1 MSKRFRQIQIAFGV
15 LLCVASTGCG
25 GGSSTAANQPPVQ
38 FVTPTSSPSI
48 DPGQSVTVAVA
59 VSDNSSVAWSLQ
71 VAFGKPV
78 GTLSNQ
84 SGTQATY
91 TAPDSVASQTQV
103 TVVATAGGNSAYLPV
118 FVQPAPQ
125 VTGTSSSTAPT
136 CPALGSVVLPSS
148 SGTLTVGQNLN
159 QGQLDVLTSGGVAPF
174 TWTVQSGAL
183 PAGISISPETNTA
196 KVSLVGTPVTPGCFS
211 FAMQATDATAA
222 TAISQTFSLVV
233 IPAALKVN
241 APNLG
246 DAFVDSTN
254 VGVPYP
260 PGAFVA
266 TGGIPPYS
274 WSLPGAGG
282 STALPPGLSLSSGG
296 LLSGVPS
303 SAGLIQ
309 NGGFGSY
316 SATVLVNDNQS
327 PYPATA
333 QPTASITVFN
343 TNTSCGTGSE
353 SVLTSQGPYA
363 FLLRGFDATGPVT
376 ISGNFTV
383 DGAGAITA
391 GVEDITRSTGVQTN
405 LSILA
410 GSTYTVGRD
419 NRGCVTLTNSAG
431 TTTVFRTALGGCSTG
446 RDSEGTG
453 CQIPDGGGSFY
464 LTTGRMAEFDDSTGS
479 GSRLSGIV
487 RLQDTSI
494 FQTSGLSGQYAFGLS
509 GWDSTGVR
517 FAMAGSATAS
527 AGAWSSV
534 AADTNDGGTLGSSLT
549 SGSGTFTI
557 GANGRGTG
565 TLVVGSLSLNLVLY
579 PVSSSELMLATASPL
594 TAGNPVLSGEAI
606 STSGPFSF
614 QSLQNT
620 HMFHISGPSLSGSDA
635 SVGIFVFDGVGG
647 VTGTEYENQAGTLSV
662 TALSGQITPL
672 DPSTGRF
679 SFFAGMNQNM
689 GIHPLVGYV
698 IPPPSTLTAASCNT
712 PSACVTGFLLS
723 TDASAQAGVLDFQT
737 SANLPPP
744 PFTTSSILGK
754 YDYGTDEDIDAK
766 TPNFVGAVSANPAFS
781 ALSFTQD
788 SSYADP
794 QFCLEPSCVLLISN
808 ANVAGS
814 YVVNKDGSGRFGGQ
828 TASVTNGAVT
838 FFIDESPL
846 NSHPAVMV
854 SEQ

>member
-1 MSKRFRQIQIAFGV
+1 VLGV
-15 LLCVASTGCG
+15 LLYVVTTGCG
-25 GGSSTAANQPPVQ
+25 GGSSKTANQSPVE
-38 FVTPTSSPSI
+38 FVTPSTSPSI
-48 DPGQSVTVAVA
+48 DPGQSLTVTVA
-59 VSDNSSVAWSLQ
+59 VSDNSAVTWSLQ
-71 VAFGKPV
+71 VAFGKPL
-78 GTLSNQ
+78 GTISNQ
-84 SGTQATY
+84 SGNSATY
-91 TAPDSVASQTQV
+91 TAPASVAGQTQV
-103 TVVATAGGNSAYLPV
+103 TIVATAGSNSAYLPV

-136 CPALGSVVLPSS
+136 CPALGSIVLPSS
-148 SGTLTVGQNLN
+148 SGALTVGQNLS

-183 PAGISISPETNTA
+183 PAGISLSPESNTA

-211 FAMQATDATAA
+211 FAMQAADATGA
-222 TAISQTFSLVV
+222 TATSQTLNLVV

-241 APNLG
+241 APNIG
-246 DAFVDSTN
+246 DAFVESSN

-260 PGAFVA
+260 PGSFVA
-266 TGGIPPYS
+266 TGGIPPYT
-274 WSLPGAGG
+274 WSLAGAGG

-316 SATVLVNDNQS
+316 SATVLVNDSQS

-333 QPTASITVFN
+333 QPTVSITVFN
-343 TNTSCGTGSE
+343 TNSSCGTGAE

-383 DGAGAITA
+383 DGAGAITGGA
-391 GVEDITRSTGVQTN
+391 EDITRSTGVQTN
-405 LSILA
+405 LSILP

-431 TTTVFRTALGGCSTG
+431 TTTVFRIAMGGCSTG
-446 RDSEGTG
+446 RNSQGTG
-453 CQIPDGGGSFY
+453 CQTPQGGGSFY
-464 LTTGRMAEFDDSTGS
+464 LTSGRMAEFDDSTGS
-479 GSRLSGIV
+479 GSRVSGIL
-487 RLQDTSI
+487 RLQDTST
-494 FQTSGLSGQYAFGLS
+494 FQNSGVSGQYAFGLS
-509 GWDSTGVR
+509 GWDSTGGR
-517 FAMAGSATAS
+517 FAMAGSASAS

-534 AADTNDGGTLGSSLT
+534 AADTNDTGTLGSSLT
-549 SGSGTFTI
+549 GGSGTFSI

-565 TLVVGSLSLNLVLY
+565 TVVVGSLSLNLVLY
-579 PVSSSELMLATASPL
+579 PVSSRELMLATASPL
-594 TAGNPVLSGEAI
+594 SAGSPELSGEAI

-620 HMFHISGPSLSGSDA
+620 HIFHISGPSLAGSDA
-635 SVGIFVFDGVGG
+635 TVGIFAFDGIGG

-672 DPSTGRF
+672 DSATGRV
-679 SFFAGMNQNM
+679 SFFARMNQNM
-689 GIHPLVGYV
+689 GIHPLVGYI
-698 IPPPSTLTAASCNT
+698 IPAANALTAASCNT
-712 PSACVTGFLLS
+712 PSACVTGFLIS
-723 TDASAQAGVLDFQT
+723 TDSSALAGVLDFQS
-737 SANLPPP
+737 SANQPPP
-744 PFTTSSILGK
+744 PFTAASILGR
-754 YDYGTDEDIDAK
+754 YDYGTDEDIDAQ
-766 TPNFVGAVSANPAFS
+766 TANFVGTTSANPAFS
-781 ALSFTQD
+781 ALTFTQD
-788 SSYADP
+788 SDYADP

-814 YVVNKDGSGRFGGQ
+814 YAVNKDGSGRFGGQ

-854 SEQ
+854 AEQ

>member
-1 MSKRFRQIQIAFGV
+1 
-15 LLCVASTGCG
+15 
-25 GGSSTAANQPPVQ
+25 
-38 FVTPTSSPSI
+38 
-48 DPGQSVTVAVA
+48 VTVAVA
-59 VSDNSSVAWSLQ
+59 VSGNSAVSWSLQ
-71 VAFGKPV
+71 VAFGNPV
-78 GTLSNQ
+78 GTLSSQ
-84 SGTQATY
+84 SGTSATY
-91 TAPDSVASQTQV
+91 TAPASVASQTQV
-103 TVVATAGGNSAYLPV
+103 TVVATVGGNSAYLPV

-125 VTGTSSSTAPT
+125 VTGTSSSTAPI
-136 CPALGSVVLPSS
+136 CPALGSVVLPSA
-148 SGTLTVGQNLN
+148 SGALTVGQNLN

-174 TWTVQSGAL
+174 TWAVQSGAL

-211 FAMQATDATAA
+211 FTMQATDATGTTA
-222 TAISQTFSLVV
+222 TSKTLNLVV
-233 IPAALKVN
+233 IPAALKVS
-241 APNLG
+241 APNIG

-260 PGAFVA
+260 PGTFVA
-266 TGGIPPYS
+266 TGGIPPYT

-303 SAGLIQ
+303 SAGLLQ

-316 SATVLVNDNQS
+316 SATLLVNDSQS

-383 DGAGAITA
+383 NGAGAITA

-405 LSILA
+405 LSILP

-431 TTTVFRTALGGCSTG
+431 TTTVFRIAMGGCSTG
-446 RDSEGTG
+446 RNSQGTG
-453 CQIPDGGGSFY
+453 CQTPQGGGSFY
-464 LTTGRMAEFDDSTGS
+464 LTTGRIAEFDDSTGS
-479 GSRLSGIV
+479 GSRVSGII
-487 RLQDTSI
+487 RLQNTSI
-494 FQTSGLSGQYAFGLS
+494 FQNSGISGQYAFGLS
-509 GWDSTGVR
+509 GSDSAGGR
-517 FAMAGSATAS
+517 FAMAGSATAG
-527 AGAWSSV
+527 AGTWSSV
-534 AADTNDGGTLGSSLT
+534 AADTNNGGTLGSSLT
-549 SGSGTFTI
+549 GGSGTFSI

-606 STSGPFSF
+606 STTGPFSF

-620 HMFHISGPSLSGSDA
+620 HMFHISGPSPSGSDV
-635 SVGIFVFDGVGG
+635 SVGIFAFDGIGG

-672 DPSTGRF
+672 DASTGRF
-679 SFFAGMNQNM
+679 SFFAGTNQNM

-698 IPPPSTLTAASCNT
+698 IPPPNSLTAASCNT
-712 PSACVTGFLLS
+712 PSACVTGFLIS
-723 TDASAQAGVLDFQT
+723 TDSSAQAGVLDLQT
-737 SANLPPP
+737 SANQPPP
-744 PFTTSSILGK
+744 PFTTSAILGK
-754 YDYGTDEDIDAK
+754 YDYGTDEDIDSK
-766 TPNFVGAVSANPAFS
+766 TANFVGTASANPAFS

-814 YVVNKDGSGRFGGQ
+814 YAVNKDGSGRFGGQ

-846 NSHPAVMV
+846 NSHPAIMV
-854 SEQ
+854 AEQ